1 MRLLV
6 DIGNSRVKWA
16 LEQAGAIGAGPYAFA
31 RPGEAPETAFA
42 AAWGGLTPPAAVAVC
57 AVAGRGDAAALA
69 AWTRAQWRLEPF
81 EVRARERA
89 GALVNGYRDPGA
101 LGADRWAN
109 LLGARALL
117 GAVDAII
124 VDAGTAVTVDALR
137 ADGRHAGGAI
147 VAGLDAGR
155 AGLRAAAPALPA
167 PIDAA
172 ALPATGP
179 GEAIGA
185 GTLVGLAAAIERL
198 AAVVG
203 GDLERPRRLL
213 TGGDAERLAPWLG
226 PDWAQEPLLTLR
238 GVLAAAEDACAG

>member
-16 LEQAGAIGAGPYAFA
+16 LADAGAIGEGPHAFA
-31 RPGEAPETAFA
+31 RPGADADAAFA
-42 AAWGGLTPPAAVAVC
+42 AAWDALPPPAAVALC
-57 AVAGRGDAAALA
+57 AAGAPHAAALA
-69 AWTRAQWRLEPF
+69 AWTRARWQLEPL
-81 EVRARERA
+81 ELRPCARA

-117 GAVDAII
+117 GAVDVLV
-124 VDAGTAVTVDALR
+124 VDAGTAVTVDALH

-147 VAGLDAGR
+147 VAGLEAGR
-155 AGLRAAAPALPA
+155 AGLRAAAPVLPA
-167 PIDAA
+167 PVEAT

-179 GEAIGA
+179 GEALGA
-185 GTLVGLAAAIERL
+185 GTLVGLAGAVERL
-198 AAVVG
+198 AAAVG
-203 GDLERPRRLL
+203 TGLERPRCLL

-226 PDWAQEPLLTLR
+226 PDWRLEPLLTLR
-238 GVLAAAEDACAG
+238 GVLAAAEQACAG